1 MKWLFATLVGLNL
14 IVFAGMIASKML
26 KQHMP
31 VTNQPTVNPPSI
43 IINGY
48 DLVAKNSASA
58 PASASAASG
67 AATSAVAA
75 GSKAAGSKT
84 TTNKDNKD
92 SKETT
97 KTTKSDNKDKP
108 REGNRNADN
117 NRGGNNDS
125 SYANNGT
132 SRAKY
137 KECSARVSMPE
148 DDYHRIKG
156 LLARYPHA
164 ASRQVVDNGNGE
176 SAARMNVVFMQ
187 VSDQEA
193 SAIQGVVGRY
203 GQLNRSACNR

>member
-31 VTNQPTVNPPSI
+31 VANSQQTTAPPTI
-43 IINGY
+43 IINGT
-48 DLVAKNSASA
+48 DLVKPTAASQ
-58 PASASAASG
+58 PAVAAASG
-67 AATSAVAA
+67 ATPAPAA
-75 GSKAAGSKT
+75 S
-84 TTNKDNKD
+84 
-92 SKETT
+92 
-97 KTTKSDNKDKP
+97 
-108 REGNRNADN
+108 
-117 NRGGNNDS
+117 GGNPANAQKARANAQNTRNETRPQNNAQANKPTEPRRVVTNNDIARS
-125 SYANNGT
+125 ESGT

-164 ASRQVVDNGNGE
+164 ASRQVVDNGNGD
-176 SAARMNVVFMQ
+176 STVRMNVVFMQ

>member
-14 IVFAGMIASKML
+14 IVFAGMIANKML
-26 KQHMP
+26 KQHKP
-31 VTNQPTVNPPSI
+31 VADSQQVVAPPTI
-43 IINGY
+43 IINGT
-48 DLVAKNSASA
+48 DLVKPTVASQ
-58 PASASAASG
+58 PAAASG
-67 AATSAVAA
+67 ATPAPATS
-75 GSKAAGSKT
+75 GSNQQTNAPKARAT
-84 TTNKDNKD
+84 AQNTRNEIRPQNNAQANKPT
-92 SKETT
+92 E
-97 KTTKSDNKDKP
+97 P
-108 REGNRNADN
+108 RRVVT
-117 NRGGNNDS
+117 NNDIARS
-125 SYANNGT
+125 ESGT

-164 ASRQVVDNGNGE
+164 ASRQVVDNGNGD
-176 SAARMNVVFMQ
+176 STVRMNVVFMQ